1 MMMKLNFYSLTN
13 EIISDI
19 IAVVTYKS
27 SDDQWP
33 SFETRTGPAGRPG
46 LGTSPGLSKNPPG
59 SWPGKTRSTRRV
71 DPGKLGY
78 LPDRERQQ
86 QSVRSNLW
94 RQPQF
99 FTSTQ
104 QMASPNPHLKS
115 SSSLSLHHSHSHH
128 YQKYP
133 PPLWQPSAPAPA

>member
-1 MMMKLNFYSLTN
+1 M
-13 EIISDI
+13 ISGL
-19 IAVVTYKS
+19 VLK
-27 SDDQWP
+27 P
-33 SFETRTGPAGRPG
+33 GPARRIDPGPGRSG
-46 LGTSPGLSKNPPG
+46 LGTGLGLSKNPSE
-59 SWPGKTRSTRRV
+59 SWPGKTLSTMRV
-71 DPGKLGY
+71 DPGKPGY
-78 LPDRERQQ
+78 LPNRERQH

-115 SSSLSLHHSHSHH
+115 SSSLSFHHSHSHH

-133 PPLWQPSAPAPA
+133 TPLATKCPCTSLKNLIN